1 MPFKAIS
8 LFIVQFILYCLINS
22 SFAQKKDCVSK
33 HPHSPSSAIS
43 FFNLHCID
51 SLQQGKTIDSLDLIY
66 GKNKKIPTKYRS
78 AILIALSYYPELIQ
92 TPIDFKECTIKTTLN
107 ARPTIS
113 SLCFKNKSK
122 RNYVVRINNSQKE
135 GMITIDEVPFNAR
148 IGIFAHEF
156 SHFVDYQNRTFG
168 GVLERLWAYTS
179 KKRKANYEKEIDSM
193 TVARGLKW
201 QMYDWSYYA
210 IFLSDASESYK
221 SFKKSTY
228 LKPKEIL
235 NQIDEEVRE

>member
-1 MPFKAIS
+1 MFFKITV
-8 LFIVQFILYCLINS
+8 LFSFQFIFYCFFSFSFSQNS
-22 SFAQKKDCVSK
+22 AHSSNLEVYNSTSF
-33 HPHSPSSAIS
+33 I
-43 FFNLHCID
+43 NLHCID
-51 SLQQGKTIDSLDLIY
+51 SSQHCTVIDSLEFMY
-66 GKNKKIPTKYRS
+66 GKNKKMPEKYKL
-78 AILIALSYYPELIQ
+78 AILIALSYYPELIDM
-92 TPIDFKECTIKTTLN
+92 PITFKECAIRTTLN
-107 ARPTIS
+107 ARPTIG

-135 GMITIDEVPFNAR
+135 GRITIDEVPFNAS

-179 KKRKANYEKEIDSM
+179 KKRKATYEKEIDSM

-210 IFLSDASESYK
+210 LFQSNASESYK
-221 SFKKSTY
+221 LFKKSTY

-235 NQIDEEVRE
+235 EQIQIEK